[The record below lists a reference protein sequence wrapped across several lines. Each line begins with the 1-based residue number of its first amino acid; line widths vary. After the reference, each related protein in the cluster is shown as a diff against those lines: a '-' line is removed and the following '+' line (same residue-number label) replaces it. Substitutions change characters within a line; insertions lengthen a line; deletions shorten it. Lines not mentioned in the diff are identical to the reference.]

1 MNLFRPQPVNCSRR
15 CSRDIAMLRARRG
28 IFMGKG
34 RRKKRK
40 EYSFSFLLNS
50 FSFCCS
56 GQLILLSKM
65 YYNPEVVCLSRKR
78 EKVKNALSVEG
89 YCLPH

>member
-1 MNLFRPQPVNCSRR
+1 
-15 CSRDIAMLRARRG
+15 
-28 IFMGKG
+28 
-34 RRKKRK
+34 
-40 EYSFSFLLNS
+40 
-50 FSFCCS
+50 
-56 GQLILLSKM
+56 M